1 MTLYERA
8 LQDLG
13 TKEIPGPSNN
23 PKILKFLQS
32 LDPRI
37 KEETTSWCSAALNY
51 WAAELNLPRSHAL
64 SARSWQTV
72 GSPTTTPTKGDVV
85 VLWRESPD
93 SWKGH
98 VGIFDSFPDAT
109 HVRLLGANQNDSVS
123 FANFPITR
131 VLTYR
136 KLK

>member
-1 MTLYERA
+1 MNLYERA
-8 LQDLG
+8 LKDLG

-23 PKILKFLQS
+23 PTILKFLQS

-51 WAAELNLPRSHAL
+51 WANELSLPRSKSLA
-64 SARSWQTV
+64 ARSWLSV
-72 GSPTTTPTKGDVV
+72 GKATTKPTKGDVV

-98 VGIFDSFPDAT
+98 VGIFDSFPDSK

-123 FANFPITR
+123 FANFPISR
-131 VLTYR
+131 VLSYR
-136 KLK
+136 RLK